1 MTYLRPATRVFSES
15 MSSKDPPGFKR
26 VDVKGR
32 PISYL
37 TIPDPSKPTHSYR
50 TLTKISQVKEYL
62 EKQGLSGGE
71 LDTALSGFDFTKRGP
86 PERGS
91 IGKRCGDDYNL
102 EFESKIEFY
111 IRLFS
116 IKVIQFLTP
125 P

>member
-1 MTYLRPATRVFSES
+1 MTYLSPATRVFSES

-91 IGKRCGDDYNL
+91 IGPERTVGVNFGV
-102 EFESKIEFY
+102 ENIV
-111 IRLFS
+111 FS
-116 IKVIQFLTP
+116 
-125 P
+125 